1 MYNIYYYYL
10 LVLFL
15 WCIIVIASDK
25 SLYIS
30 LVTKCF
36 FKIIVI
42 ALIILREDHL
52 ALTLGS

>member
-1 MYNIYYYYL
+1 MYNIYYYHL

>member
-1 MYNIYYYYL
+1 MHNIFYYYL

-36 FKIIVI
+36 FEIIII
-42 ALIILREDHL
+42 ALIILREDQL
-52 ALTLGS
+52 ALILGS

>member
-1 MYNIYYYYL
+1 MHNIFYYYL